1 MAFPAGER
9 ICGKFGLNAR
19 RRRCSKSRA
28 RARSNKRGSSERQ
41 PNGRDAKNGSLTGN
55 RSRRRGWVTSPA
67 MVDPPRQLLV
77 SRVNERRVDRG
88 AVLNNARTPRIAVD
102 QSAVITQARRA
113 GGRNQKL

>member
-41 PNGRDAKNGSLTGN
+41 PNGRDVKNVRLLVTG
-55 RSRRRGWVTSPA
+55 RGVAVGLHQRA

-88 AVLNNARTPRIAVD
+88 AVLNNARTPALPSIRA
-102 QSAVITQARRA
+102 QS
-113 GGRNQKL
+113 